1 MKKLQKVL
9 RKQKKLKFMFHLNN
23 SNMRLETSHITMLMI
38 SLSQVSSVKILSLK
52 EDLLGQQLEFE
63 DEA

>member
-1 MKKLQKVL
+1 
-9 RKQKKLKFMFHLNN
+9 
-23 SNMRLETSHITMLMI
+23 MRLETSHITMSMI